1 MSLEVI
7 ILAAGQGTR
16 MRSEKPKVLHP
27 LAGKPML
34 VHTIEQAQR
43 LQPGQTH
50 IVVGHQAH
58 QVEAVVASLGVKC
71 VLQAEQLGT
80 GHAVAQAMPA
90 VDSDAIVL
98 VLYLSLIHI

>member
-16 MRSEKPKVLHP
+16 MRSEKPKVLHL

-43 LQPGQTH
+43 LQPGLTY

-58 QVEAVVASLGVKC
+58 QVEAVVAS
-71 VLQAEQLGT
+71 
-80 GHAVAQAMPA
+80 
-90 VDSDAIVL
+90 
-98 VLYLSLIHI
+98 